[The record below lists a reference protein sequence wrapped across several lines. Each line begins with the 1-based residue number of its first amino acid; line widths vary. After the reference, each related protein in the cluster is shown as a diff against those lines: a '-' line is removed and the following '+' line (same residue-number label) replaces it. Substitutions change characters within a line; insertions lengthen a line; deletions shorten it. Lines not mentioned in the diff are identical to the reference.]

1 METEGFVSTIGET
14 GSNELKFYNAHDFSM
29 MQRLELSQEGC
40 VQLTTHSR
48 SHFSIV
54 MVTTGGSIFL
64 WNSRPAK
71 IIQPLA
77 PFFTEID
84 ENIGYVEKED
94 ELYVFKKAH
103 SLAYSMLVVVHMNL
117 LAENPRAFSLPE

>member
-84 ENIGYVEKED
+84 ENIEYVEKED
-94 ELYVFKKAH
+94 EFDVE
-103 SLAYSMLVVVHMNL
+103 VTGEDINW
-117 LAENPRAFSLPE
+117 